1 MLILSNT
8 GLKFY
13 SDEKKYIKRVYNV
26 MLRDLD
32 FQPDKDNWASLVRQL
47 LSRLGFMDVWLAQ
60 GVGSIAIFINIFKQ
74 RVKDIFSQEWHARLD
89 NSSRA
94 RFYNQISSFNY
105 QVYLDKLQVDKF
117 RKSLCRLRLASH
129 RLEIET
135 GRWTKPIKTP
145 LEDRKCKLCGILED
159 EYHFVFECS
168 LYLELRKKYI
178 SKYYWKRPSMMKLIE
193 LFSSESTKQLQKLSV
208 YTQKAFKLR
217 QEHISV

>member
-1 MLILSNT
+1 M
-8 GLKFY
+8 
-13 SDEKKYIKRVYNV
+13 
-26 MLRDLD
+26 
-32 FQPDKDNWASLVRQL
+32 
-47 LSRLGFMDVWLAQ
+47 
-60 GVGSIAIFINIFKQ
+60 GSIAIFINIFKQ

-117 RKSLCRLRLASH
+117 RISLCRLRLASH

-145 LEDRKCKLCGILED
+145 LEARKCKLCGILED

-193 LFSSESTKQLQKLSV
+193 LFSSESTNQLQKLSV

>member
-1 MLILSNT
+1 
-8 GLKFY
+8 
-13 SDEKKYIKRVYNV
+13 